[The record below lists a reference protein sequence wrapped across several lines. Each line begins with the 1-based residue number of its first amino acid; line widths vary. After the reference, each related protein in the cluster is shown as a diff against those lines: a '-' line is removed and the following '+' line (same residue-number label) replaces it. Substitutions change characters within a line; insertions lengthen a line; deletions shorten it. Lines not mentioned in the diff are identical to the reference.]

1 MHSKG
6 IQDERFGLTQCTVL
20 TASADGLDN
29 MLTNGRRIG
38 CLEEEESTAVVCM
51 TMAPKLLHNAE
62 RSGVI
67 RN

>member
-1 MHSKG
+1 MDFH
-6 IQDERFGLTQCTVL
+6 IIYCTVL

-29 MLTNGRRIG
+29 MLTNGKRIG
-38 CLEEEESTAVVCM
+38 CLEQEESTAVVCM

-62 RSGVI
+62 RSGVM